1 MAGRKLEGGYGLDGL
16 RMRDDH
22 REDQRDLLVSGGL
35 INFLNSSKSSQ
46 DLGFSD
52 EERVKDWE
60 LQEAEKEKKKARE
73 EARKRA
79 EKKLKLWEE
88 SEEEKKRKRFRKMSK
103 AKQDLRRAELEA
115 EARLVNERLERV
127 KVEATEKKAREKLRK
142 AKEEAEIRRAMKRMN
157 VEDDDNEGPPWLF
170 GGESTDEASD
180 GELDGL
186 ENDQLVSAVAWDN
199 VKRSRWL
206 RGAEWVGDSP
216 VDVVRPRLD
225 KKEAGGLKRS
235 YTMQI

>member
-1 MAGRKLEGGYGLDGL
+1 MKFSSSIRFDSLIIPIFFIFFY
-16 RMRDDH
+16 DH
-22 REDQRDLLVSGGL
+22 RSASGSISGPE
-35 INFLNSSKSSQ
+35 IAYPAICT
-46 DLGFSD
+46 GI
-52 EERVKDWE
+52 R
-60 LQEAEKEKKKARE
+60 
-73 EARKRA
+73 
-79 EKKLKLWEE
+79 
-88 SEEEKKRKRFRKMSK
+88 
-103 AKQDLRRAELEA
+103 
-115 EARLVNERLERV
+115 
-127 KVEATEKKAREKLRK
+127 
-142 AKEEAEIRRAMKRMN
+142 EEAEIRRAMKRMN
-157 VEDDDNEGPPWLF
+157 VEDDDNEGPLWPF

-235 YTMQI
+235 YTMRI